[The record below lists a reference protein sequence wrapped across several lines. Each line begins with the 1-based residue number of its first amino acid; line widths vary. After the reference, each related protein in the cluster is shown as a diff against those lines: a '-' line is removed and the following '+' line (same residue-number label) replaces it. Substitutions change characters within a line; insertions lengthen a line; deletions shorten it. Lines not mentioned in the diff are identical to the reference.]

1 MPNIKEMSEMK
12 TYTGMVTA
20 TYWHMV
26 TVEAEDADE
35 AEEKMQEEFDIISAS
50 GEMEV
55 TGIKEVK

>member
-1 MPNIKEMSEMK
+1 MK
-12 TYTGMVTA
+12 TYRGMVTA

-35 AEEKMQEEFDIISAS
+35 AEQKMQDEFDIVSAS

-55 TGIKEVK
+55 TGIAEVE

>member
-1 MPNIKEMSEMK
+1 MK

-20 TYWHMV
+20 TYWQMV

-35 AEEKMQEEFDIISAS
+35 AEQKMQDEFDIVSAS

-55 TGIKEVK
+55 TGITEVK

>member
-1 MPNIKEMSEMK
+1 MK

-20 TYWHMV
+20 TYWEMV
-26 TVEAEDADE
+26 TVEAENADDAE
-35 AEEKMQEEFDIISAS
+35 QKMQEEFSIISAH

>member
-1 MPNIKEMSEMK
+1 MK
-12 TYTGMVTA
+12 TYTGLVTA
-20 TYWHMV
+20 TYWQMV

-35 AEEKMQEEFDIISAS
+35 AEEKMQEKFSIGMAH